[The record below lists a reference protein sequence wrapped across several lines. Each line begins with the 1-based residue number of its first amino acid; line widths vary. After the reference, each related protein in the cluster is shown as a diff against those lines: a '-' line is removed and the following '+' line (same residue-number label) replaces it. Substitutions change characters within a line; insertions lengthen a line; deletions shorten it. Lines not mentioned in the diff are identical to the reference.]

1 MATDD
6 SPEAAADLSPEEA
19 RQQLIRLITRQDI
32 DEHSEIY
39 DDLARE

>member
-6 SPEAAADLSPEEA
+6 SAGTTADLSPEEA

-32 DEHSEIY
+32 DEHDDIY
-39 DDLARE
+39 EQLARE

>member
-6 SPEAAADLSPEEA
+6 SPEAAADLSPKEA
-19 RQQLIRLITRQDI
+19 RQQPICLITCQDI
-32 DEHSEIY
+32 DDQSEIY